1 MTVFVVVGI
10 LQRIW
15 RGPVWEYINFT
26 LAGWVYLLLFL
37 LLYLTWRDT
46 HSWRQ
51 VIRQNLLYLVIC
63 FVLPFLAYLLFF
75 VVR

>member
-15 RGPVWEYINFT
+15 RGSVWEYINFT
-26 LAGWVYLLLFL
+26 FAGWAYLLLFL
-37 LLYLTWRDT
+37 LLCLTWRDT

-51 VIRQNLLYLVIC
+51 GFRQNLLYLVIC
-63 FVLPFLAYLLFF
+63 FVLPLLAYLLFF